1 MRNLL
6 PVLLRCVLLLSLGPL
21 ALTAQADPKVLRVL
35 FEAPDSGF
43 DGALNVNWYSAKVT
57 EMIFE
62 RLLTYDYMARPAKLV
77 PGTAEAMPEV
87 SDGGKVYVFHVRKGI
102 YFTPDPAFKGKRREL
117 TAADYI
123 YSFERILDPQ
133 NHSPLINFLAGKIVG
148 LDAQAAQAQ
157 KSGHFDYD
165 ALVAGLK
172 ALDRYTLRIELTAP
186 DYNFPYVMAMPSGM
200 GAVAREAIEAY
211 PRQTNMHPVGTG
223 PYMLAQ
229 YVPSSRIMLAKNP
242 DFRSLTWDF
251 AAGDGPNDA
260 QVVKDMQ
267 GKRLPQIDRIEIS
280 IVQEEQSRWL
290 AFADKQMDMDFLPQ
304 LAAPKVMEG
313 DHLKPEYAGEGI
325 HLDRAVDPGITY
337 TFFNMTDPVVGGY
350 GKDKIALRRAI
361 AMSYDIK
368 QEIALIRNGQAVPA
382 QMAIP
387 PGVAGYD
394 PQYRSSIPYDPDLA
408 NRLLD
413 YFGYKRGADGWRT
426 MPDGKPLVISI
437 AREPAAIYTEMAE
450 LWQRGLDKIGIHAEF
465 PVSNFQDH
473 QEAALGCKLMMWNS
487 AWNADYPDGENFL
500 QQLYGPN
507 ARQGNMACY
516 QSPAF
521 DALYKQA
528 MALPPGPERY
538 ALYAK
543 MNRQMEADT
552 VWLVETVRVRN
563 WVTQPWVLGFKKH
576 PILNAEW
583 LYMDVKMRDVKTRDV
598 AAH

>member
-6 PVLLRCVLLLSLGPL
+6 PVLLRNVLVLSLGLFL
-21 ALTAQADPKVLRVL
+21 AAAAAAEPKTLRVL

-43 DGALNVNWYSAKVT
+43 DGILTPNWYSSKVT

-87 SDGGKVYVFHVRKGI
+87 RDGGKTYIFHIRRGI

-117 TAADYI
+117 TAADYV

-133 NHSPLINFLAGKIVG
+133 NRSPMVNFLEGKIVG
-148 LDAQAAQAQ
+148 LDALAGQAE
-157 KSGHFDYD
+157 KSGRFDYD
-165 ALVAGLK
+165 AIVPGLK
-172 ALDRYTLRIELTAP
+172 ATDRYTLRIELNAP
-186 DYNFPYVMAMPSGM
+186 DYNFPYVMAMPAAF
-200 GAVAREAIEAY
+200 GAAAREVIDAY
-211 PRQTNMHPVGTG
+211 PRQSASHPVGTG
-223 PYMLAQ
+223 PYMLQ
-229 YVPSSRIMLAKNP
+229 RYVPLSKIVLVKNP
-242 DFRSLTWDF
+242 DFRGLTWDF

-260 QVVKDMQ
+260 QIVKDMQ

-280 IVQEEQSRWL
+280 IIQEEQSRWL
-290 AFADKQMDMDFLPQ
+290 AFADKQLDLDFLPQ

-313 DHLKPEYAGEGI
+313 DHLKPEYAKAGI
-325 HLDRAVDPGITY
+325 HLDRAFDAGITY
-337 TFFNMTDPVVGGY
+337 TYFNMSDPTVGGY
-350 GKDKIALRRAI
+350 SKEKIALRRAI
-361 AMSYDIK
+361 AMSYDTK
-368 QEIALIRNGQAVPA
+368 QEIALIRNGLAVPA

-387 PGVAGYD
+387 PGVAGFD
-394 PQYRSSIPYDPDLA
+394 PNYRSSIPYDIDLA

-426 MPDGKPLVISI
+426 MPDGKPLVVSI
-437 AREPAAIYTEMAE
+437 AREPAAVYTEMAE
-450 LWQRGLDKIGIHAEF
+450 LWQRGLDKIGIHSEH
-465 PVSNFQDH
+465 PVSNFQDN
-473 QEAALGCKLMMWNS
+473 QKAALECKLMMWGT
-487 AWNADYPDGENFL
+487 AWTADYPDGENFL

-516 QSPAF
+516 QSQAF

-528 MALPPGPERY
+528 MALAPGPERY

-552 VWLVETVRVRN
+552 PWFVQTVRVRS
-563 WVTQPWVLGFKKH
+563 WVSQPWVQGFKKH

-583 LYMDVKMRDVKTRDV
+583 LYMDVL
-598 AAH
+598 AH

>member
-1 MRNLL
+1 MNNSIRD
-6 PVLLRCVLLLSLGPL
+6 VVATLLRFTLVLSLGLPSAAAL
-21 ALTAQADPKVLRVL
+21 AESAAAPKVLRVL

-43 DGALNVNWYSAKVT
+43 DGVTTVNWYSGKVT

-87 SDGGKVYVFHVRKGI
+87 KDGGKTYIFHIRKGI
-102 YFTPDPAFKGKRREL
+102 TFTPDPAFKGKRREL

-123 YSFERILDPQ
+123 YSFERVLDPQ
-133 NHSPLINFLAGKIVG
+133 NRSPLINFLAGKIVG
-148 LDAQAAQAQ
+148 LDALARQAE
-157 KSGHFDYD
+157 KSGRFDYD
-165 ALVAGLK
+165 APVAGLR
-172 ALDRYTLRIELTAP
+172 ALDRYTLRIELNAP

-211 PRQTNMHPVGTG
+211 PRQSGLHPVGTG

-229 YVPSSRIMLAKNP
+229 YVPSSKIVLQRNP
-242 DFRSLTWDF
+242 DFRGLTWDF

-260 QVVKDMQ
+260 QIVKDMQ

-280 IVQEEQSRWL
+280 IIQEEQSRWL
-290 AFADKQMDMDFLPQ
+290 AFADKQLDLDFLPQ
-304 LAAPKVMEG
+304 LAAPKVMDG
-313 DHLKPEYAGEGI
+313 DRLKPEYAKAGI
-325 HLDRAVDPGITY
+325 HLDRAVDAGITY
-337 TFFNMTDPVVGGY
+337 TFFNMSDPVVGGY
-350 GKDKIALRRAI
+350 SREKIALRRAI
-361 AMSYDIK
+361 AMSYDTK
-368 QEIALIRNGQAVPA
+368 QEIALIRNGQAVEA

-387 PGVAGYD
+387 PGVAGFD
-394 PQYRSSIPYDPDLA
+394 PNYRSSIPYDIDLA

-413 YFGYKRGADGWRT
+413 RFGYKRGADGWRT
-426 MPDGKPLVISI
+426 MPDGSLLVVKI
-437 AREPAAIYTEMAE
+437 AREPALVYTEMAE
-450 LWQRGLDKIGIHAEF
+450 LWQRGLDRLGIHSEH
-465 PVSNFQDH
+465 PVSTFQDN
-473 QEAALGCKLMMWNS
+473 QAAALECKLMMWGA
-487 AWNADYPDGENFL
+487 AWTADYPDGENFL

-521 DALYKQA
+521 DAVYKQA

-552 VWLVETVRVRN
+552 AWFVQTVRVRN
-563 WVTQPWVLGFKKH
+563 WVSQPWVLGFKKH

-583 LYMDVKMRDVKTRDV
+583 LYMDVIP
-598 AAH
+598 H